1 MFKKKFLLIALFS
14 ALLLAII
21 AGGAF
26 LYFRQIFLAS
36 NVFIS
41 DSDKVFVYISDKIS
55 TTDEVLELIS
65 EQVEIKNRQSLE
77 KAINM
82 LQYTTVRSGRYE
94 LRNKMNNKDLVRMLQ
109 RGLQTPVRVTFNNIR
124 TKEELAATLSRQLM
138 SDSASIMALLTD
150 EEYLAEFGFNRY
162 TVVANFIPNTYE
174 FFWNT
179 TAERM
184 FERFNREYRQFW
196 TEERLA
202 KAAAIPLTPIEVSI
216 LASIVEAEC
225 SVADEYARVA
235 GLYINRLRRGMRLE
249 ADPTVIFAHNDF
261 TIRRV
266 LFRHLE
272 IDSPFN
278 TYKNAGLPPGPIR
291 IPSIRGIDAVLNYER
306 HNYIFMTANADFSG
320 RHAFAVTHAEHSRN
334 AAAWHRA
341 LNERRIFR

>member
-1 MFKKKFLLIALFS
+1 MFKKKFLLIALYV
-14 ALLLAII
+14 ALLLAVI
-21 AGGAF
+21 AGGT
-26 LYFRQIFLAS
+26 YFYLRQIFLMP
-36 NVFIS
+36 NVIIS
-41 DSDKVFVYISDKIS
+41 DSDRVFIYISDEIS
-55 TTDEVLELIS
+55 TINEVLELLS
-65 EQVEIKNRQSLE
+65 KQVEIKNTQSLK
-77 KAINM
+77 KAIQF
-82 LQYTTVRSGRYE
+82 LQFTAVRSGRYE
-94 LRNKMNNKDLVRMLQ
+94 LRNRMNNKELVRLLQ
-109 RGLQTPVRVTFNNIR
+109 GGWQTPVRVTFNNIR
-124 TKEELAATLSRQLM
+124 TKEELASTLSRQLM
-138 SDSASIMALLTD
+138 PDSASIMVLLND

-162 TVVANFIPNTYE
+162 TAVVNFIPNTYE

-179 TAERM
+179 TTERM

-196 TEERLA
+196 NEERLV

-225 SVADEYARVA
+225 SVADEYAKVS
-235 GLYINRLRRGMRLE
+235 GLYINRLRRGMKLE
-249 ADPTVIFAHNDF
+249 ADPTVIFAHGDF

-291 IPSIRGIDAVLNYER
+291 IPSIAAIDAVLNYEN
-306 HNYIFMTANADFSG
+306 HNYIFMTANTDFSG

-334 AAAWHRA
+334 AARWHRA